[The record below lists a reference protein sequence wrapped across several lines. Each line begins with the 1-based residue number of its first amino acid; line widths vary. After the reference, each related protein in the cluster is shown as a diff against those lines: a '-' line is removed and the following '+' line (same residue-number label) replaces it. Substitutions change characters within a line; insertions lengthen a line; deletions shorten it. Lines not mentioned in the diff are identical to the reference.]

1 MFSASVFLHSL
12 HRVGMASRQP
22 PHFLCF
28 AKESKQRKATRRR
41 RPAARGALRCSV
53 WSGKGLELAP
63 GTGLRQS
70 LLLIPTSPALLA
82 GANGLNS
89 QCNAAR
95 FASLQAAGVALG
107 ALRNRRAAQ
116 PMTDKKGRLSERRT
130 RREFEPLPVMGE
142 QRRAVG
148 LQPTG
153 EGGRLSFGSV
163 SLAKQRKGTRLSG
176 RRPDAEQRPRLHLQS
191 TRESNVIEVKQ

>member
-1 MFSASVFLHSL
+1 MFSASAFLDPL

-28 AKESKQRKATRRR
+28 AKESKQRKATRRH

-53 WSGKGLELAP
+53 WPGKGLELAP

-70 LLLIPTSPALLA
+70 PLLIPTSPALLA
-82 GANGLNS
+82 GANGLKC

-95 FASLQAAGVALG
+95 FASPQAAGVALG

-176 RRPDAEQRPRLHLQS
+176 RRPDAEQRVTADPATTHQA
-191 TRESNVIEVKQ
+191 EVNK

>member
-1 MFSASVFLHSL
+1 MFSASVFLCSL

-41 RPAARGALRCSV
+41 RPAARGALRCSA

-70 LLLIPTSPALLA
+70 PLLIPTSPALLA

-95 FASLQAAGVALG
+95 FASPQAAGVALG

-116 PMTDKKGRLSERRT
+116 GKTDKKGRCLSPRT
-130 RREFEPLPVMGE
+130 RGRVQPLPVLTE

-176 RRPDAEQRPRLHLQS
+176 RRPDAERRVKEEPAATSRP
-191 TRESNVIEVKQ
+191 EVNK